1 MVMAVLPLAADDVQ
15 SWTEVELRVFESDRV
30 TWTAGGVTRIRDSL
44 GSLYDRRAQ
53 TGLDLKLTDSL
64 STTLGYILRN
74 HDRSGYGFGWDHRM
88 FAGLSYPLLR
98 RGFAV
103 DGTTLYERH
112 IGRPDVPDF
121 NRYRQQIEIERPR
134 ARVSPLIYQSVAF
147 KRQGFVRT
155 RSRTGVRWR
164 FAAGHS
170 VTAAYQYESIKAS
183 VAWHP
188 RHAILSEWNFDLSP
202 RDAVAR

>member
-134 ARVSPLIYQSVAF
+134 ARVSPLIYQ
-147 KRQGFVRT
+147 
-155 RSRTGVRWR
+155 
-164 FAAGHS
+164 
-170 VTAAYQYESIKAS
+170 YESIKAS

-202 RDAVAR
+202 RNAVAR